1 MSVQKNNNLEN
12 VASNENTEE
21 KFDPN
26 VMNSYQELSEKC
38 DVVIKKIKNRKS
50 KIPCKMP

>member
-1 MSVQKNNNLEN
+1 MAAPKINN
-12 VASNENTEE
+12 VENTTNEASDLE

-26 VMNSYQELSEKC
+26 MMNSYEELSEKC